1 MTKIIA
7 DRIVA
12 KTAREEAEKR
22 AKESKGKAGQASG
35 RKLSKKERMKQ
46 ELSGHLGQMFGEL
59 KDSSAA
65 DAQKDEDRGSVKP
78 HGSARVLPF
87 LHRVSASIELNSSI
101 LHSFS
106 ILLP

>member
-22 AKESKGKAGQASG
+22 AKESKAKAGQASG

-65 DAQKDEDRGSVKP
+65 DAKKDEDSGSMKLF
-78 HGSARVLPF
+78 GSI
-87 LHRVSASIELNSSI
+87 LHKGSASIEAKSEYSI
-101 LHSFS
+101 PFG
-106 ILLP
+106 PKKY